1 MIKSENIGRVLL
13 FLMIIALSCASVYSQ
28 KIGVFNEKHK
38 KIYTI
43 KAGRDLDFRID
54 YNKLYP
60 ERNDSIVE
68 SRVFALIDSIK
79 GDKIYLSE
87 SFVIAN
93 YTKDKDIII
102 EREYEYTELI
112 INIDDIK
119 SASFTPI
126 MASIGK
132 ALLTIG
138 IATMVVSPLLGISS
152 GGYRTERV
160 VTVASIG
167 AGTAI
172 IGGAFA
178 FSFGQKPVK
187 FKDFE
192 GPEYF
197 KKYQKGS
204 LSTL

>member
-1 MIKSENIGRVLL
+1 MFAIKNSI
-13 FLMIIALSCASVYSQ
+13 FLVSTFMLIALSCVSVYAQ
-28 KIGVFNEKHK
+28 KIDILNENQK

-43 KAGRDLDFRID
+43 KDGRDLDFRID
-54 YNKLYP
+54 YKKLYP
-60 ERNDSIVE
+60 ESNDSVVE
-68 SRVFALIDSIK
+68 SRVFALVDSIK
-79 GDKIYLSE
+79 GDLLYLSE
-87 SFVIAN
+87 SFIVTN
-93 YTKDKDIII
+93 YTKDNGTLI
-102 EREYEYTELI
+102 EKEYEYTELV
-112 INIDDIK
+112 INIQDIK
-119 SASFTPI
+119 AVSFTPT
-126 MASIGK
+126 MASIGR

-138 IATMVVSPLLGISS
+138 LATLVVSPLLGISS
-152 GGYRTERV
+152 GGYKSERF
-160 VTVASIG
+160 VTVATIG

-178 FSFGQKPVK
+178 ISFGQKPVK